1 MYFRTTE
8 QSDNDNEQTDHGSP
22 TNAQRCRDSV
32 AIRSTSG
39 NDFDANP
46 PTLAAKING
55 AGDVFVMGSQVQITS
70 DRNIGSDVNE

>member
-1 MYFRTTE
+1 M
-8 QSDNDNEQTDHGSP
+8 P
-22 TNAQRCRDSV
+22 DSV

-46 PTLAAKING
+46 PTLAATING
-55 AGDVFVMGSQVQITS
+55 AGVMFAMGSQVQITS